1 MAIAF
6 LHEGRYH
13 PGQVSGMDAHLAGLS
28 QGVLLNA
35 KCQAHAQNEKL
46 VICMVADE

>member
-13 PGQVSGMDAHLAGLS
+13 SGHVGGMDAHLAGFL
-28 QGVLLNA
+28 QGVILNA
-35 KCQAHAQNEKL
+35 KCQAVMHRMKTRYL
-46 VICMVADE
+46 HGSR